1 MDYNGWALFDKV
13 LLVCREHYKG
23 DIYQAYLCDPNNKKQ
38 IENARRWGSWTE
50 YGEYD
55 KETKTYPNRKEHPA
69 VEFEFENNGFDFQLY
84 DSAGGSSQGGKL
96 SFWNCLVT
104 KDNKTFMIGINA
116 DLLINLLLTSTFV
129 NGKCAETVSFARCKG
144 GVGVLHKG
152 MKEYQMALN
161 DMDKKQQVKKKTSKH
176 VIGCNYVTLTED
188 DIYLGDFY
196 QWYEPIYEESKS
208 RYSYWSLT
216 KFAGYRK
223 LKKPIVQKLFEH
235 TEKFTSTKEYCS
247 WYNQHSL
254 YNWRFKEKLPARMKG
269 DIELKL
275 DATNEDWEEI
285 FADCRKKK
293 MEKRDYDGYKFDLVI
308 TLSTNPNEPF
318 NFDKDFVEY
327 LAKHNIRVED

>member
-13 LLVCREHYKG
+13 LLVCREHYKC

-55 KETKTYPNRKEHPA
+55 KETKTYPNKKEHPA
-69 VEFEFENNGFDFQLY
+69 VEFEFENNGFEFQLY

-116 DLLINLLLTSTFV
+116 DLLINLLLASTFV

-161 DMDKKQQVKKKTSKH
+161 DMAKKQQVKKKTSKH

-188 DIYLGDFY
+188 HIYLGDFY
-196 QWYEPIYEESKS
+196 QWYEPIYEEG
-208 RYSYWSLT
+208 RYRNLMR
-216 KFAGYRK
+216 FVGYKK
-223 LKKPIVQKLFEH
+223 LQKPIVQKLFDR
-235 TEKFTSTKEYCS
+235 TEQFTSTKEYCS
-247 WYNQHSL
+247 WYSQHDL
-254 YNWRFKEKLPARMKG
+254 YSWDFKEKLPARMKG

-275 DATNEDWEEI
+275 DAANEDWEEV
-285 FADCRKKK
+285 FANHRK
-293 MEKRDYDGYKFDLVI
+293 EQLENGTYYNFNLVN

-318 NFDKDFVEY
+318 NFEQDFIEY
-327 LAKHNIRVED
+327 LAKHNIRVEE

>member
-50 YGEYD
+50 YGNYD
-55 KETKTYPNRKEHPA
+55 KETRTYPNKKEHPA
-69 VEFEFENNGFDFQLY
+69 VEFEFENSGFEFQLY
-84 DSAGGSSQGGKL
+84 DSANGSSQGGKL

-104 KDNKTFMIGINA
+104 KDNKTFMIGISA
-116 DLLINLLLTSTFV
+116 DLLINLLLASTFA
-129 NGKCAETVSFARCKG
+129 NGKCTETVLFARCKG
-144 GVGVLHKG
+144 EVGVLHKG

-176 VIGCNYVTLTED
+176 VIGCNYVTLIED
-188 DIYLGDFY
+188 DVYLGDFY
-196 QWYEPIYEESKS
+196 QWYEPIYEK
-208 RYSYWSLT
+208 RRGYSWPNEEQ
-216 KFAGYRK
+216 FVGYKK

-235 TEKFTSTKEYCS
+235 TEQFTSTKEYCS
-247 WYNQHSL
+247 WYDRHGL
-254 YNWRFKEKLPARMKG
+254 YSWHFREKLPARMKG

-275 DATNEDWEEI
+275 DATNEDWEKVL
-285 FADCRKKK
+285 AGHRKKK
-293 MEKRDYDGYKFDLVI
+293 IEEGYFNHNFDLVI

-318 NFDKDFVEY
+318 DFGKDLIEY
-327 LAKHNIRVED
+327 LDKHNIRVEE